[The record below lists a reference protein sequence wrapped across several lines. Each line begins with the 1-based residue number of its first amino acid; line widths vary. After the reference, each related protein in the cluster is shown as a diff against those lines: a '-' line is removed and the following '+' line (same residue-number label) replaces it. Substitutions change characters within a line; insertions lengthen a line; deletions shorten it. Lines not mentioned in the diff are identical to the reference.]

1 VKCELSVTA
10 GALVS
15 RSDALPVC
23 GQQMQWRRTWPEM
36 QVNDKERVICRIG
49 DSVASVKCTVNKST
63 KYVCTTQARR
73 LSTTSIELT
82 TCTYQKSTCAKIS

>member
-23 GQQMQWRRTWPEM
+23 GQQMQ
-36 QVNDKERVICRIG
+36 
-49 DSVASVKCTVNKST
+49 
-63 KYVCTTQARR
+63 
-73 LSTTSIELT
+73 
-82 TCTYQKSTCAKIS
+82 